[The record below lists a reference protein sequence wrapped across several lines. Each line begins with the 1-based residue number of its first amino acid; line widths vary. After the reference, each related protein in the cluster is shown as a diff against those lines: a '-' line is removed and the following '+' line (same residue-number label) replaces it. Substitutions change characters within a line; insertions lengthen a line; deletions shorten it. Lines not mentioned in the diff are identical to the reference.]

1 MLIWK
6 RRFKFLQ
13 IFFHVQLLF
22 SPQYIAILNEQIQIY
37 CDPQNAFFSI
47 KFPSDSY
54 WMRKKKEIQY
64 TPDDNH
70 LMYTNENCWKFFVQK
85 FRTWRQTPM
94 VRGKYTQ
101 LMRGK
106 SAKIVLKRYHEN
118 NSISFYFKNN
128 FGMAFEKILPP
139 MKFRWRIFVTYQKF
153 MIPKWRKRAPNWSLG
168 EKRWIWKI
176 Q

>member
-1 MLIWK
+1 MI
-6 RRFKFLQ
+6 
-13 IFFHVQLLF
+13 
-22 SPQYIAILNEQIQIY
+22 
-37 CDPQNAFFSI
+37 FSI

-153 MIPKWRKRAPNWSLG
+153 MIPKWRKRAPKMVTRR
-168 EKRWIWKI
+168 EKMDMKNSIILQTKPSENLTYICREVWQSWHILIVNRKKGRKYFI
-176 Q
+176 V